1 MTDEIRLNHDRLNTF
16 ATEVLQGAGL
26 AEEHANVVA
35 DNLVD
40 ANLHG
45 IDTHGVFKLAEYAER
60 LQRGG
65 MNPEPEI
72 IVKKTRSG
80 TAIVNGDDGP
90 GQSVTLK
97 AMNTA
102 LSYADETGTGFV
114 SVKNSHHIGT
124 AAYYTRHAANQG
136 YVGLCMTH
144 AGQNVVPFGGTDP
157 YFGTNPLSI
166 SIPRENDF
174 PITLDMA
181 TSVKAKSAVALAEK
195 RGEEVPND
203 WIIDENGEPTTDPSE
218 FHGLRPLGGP
228 KGYGLAFMVEALCGI
243 LADTVFGKE
252 VPSSDEQ
259 LSSSQDLAHFLGA
272 IDLRAFTELTE
283 FTGRLNEMVDELK
296 HEPTV
301 DGLDEILIPGEP
313 EHQMRLSRADEGIP
327 FSQEEWADLQA
338 LADKYDVQLSN

>member
-1 MTDEIRLNHDRLNTF
+1 MTDEIRLDHDRLDTF
-16 ATEVLQGAGL
+16 ATEVLQRAGL
-26 AEEHANVVA
+26 TEEHANVVA

-65 MNPEPEI
+65 MNADPDVAIER
-72 IVKKTRSG
+72 TRSG
-80 TAIVNGDDGP
+80 TAIVDGDDGP
-90 GQSVTLK
+90 GQSVAFK
-97 AMNTA
+97 AMDAA
-102 LSYADETGTGFV
+102 LDCAEETGSGFV
-114 SVKNSHHIGT
+114 SVRNSHHIGT
-124 AAYYTRHAANQG
+124 AAYYTRQAAEQG

-174 PITLDMA
+174 PVTLDMA

-195 RGEEVPND
+195 RGEEVPDD
-203 WIIDENGEPTTDPSE
+203 WIIDEDGEPTTDPSE
-218 FHGLRPLGGP
+218 FHGLQPLGGP

-272 IDLRAFTELTE
+272 IDLRAFTELTA
-283 FTGRLNEMVDELK
+283 FTERLNGMVEELK
-296 HEPTV
+296 REPTV

-313 EHQMRLSRADEGIP
+313 EHRTKLARAEEGIP
-327 FSQEEWADLQA
+327 FSREEWTDLQA
-338 LADKYDVQLSN
+338 LADEYDVELRD